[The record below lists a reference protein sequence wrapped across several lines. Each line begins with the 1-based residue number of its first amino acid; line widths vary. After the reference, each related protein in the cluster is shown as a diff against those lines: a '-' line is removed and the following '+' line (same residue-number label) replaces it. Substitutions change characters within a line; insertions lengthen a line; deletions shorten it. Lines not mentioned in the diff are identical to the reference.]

1 MSTPPETEQQLKARL
16 EKEGMQKA
24 ANIPG
29 IADPNVAIKQCISI
43 IQDGGAEFKQ
53 KTGREMTYSEMRE
66 MYG

>member
-1 MSTPPETEQQLKARL
+1 MSETEQQLKARL

-24 ANIPG
+24 AKIG
-29 IADPNVAIKQCISI
+29 DTADANVGMKQCISI
-43 IQDGGAEFKQ
+43 IQDGASEFKQ